1 MLNRTSSTKGVVGAV
16 LITALVAGAIAYRAG
31 QKSIADDPTTTS
43 TNAQSATEPP
53 IAASNPKFVVQLGSY
68 ANAPNAQAWVQ
79 KLVTAGVPAYVENK
93 TADDGSAQSQ
103 LRAGPFQSKSD
114 AATAVAKIRANG
126 LVPPTSDGGQALTEP
141 ASSAA
146 MDPARS
152 DQAEAAPARI
162 WWTLNTLQKCH
173 ESNGPANL
181 IESIGANG
189 TTPHVHDYDDRVEV
203 SADSGDGLHE
213 SIWTFYHIKDACLS
227 KGENAVKNLADKYR

>member
-31 QKSIADDPTTTS
+31 QKSIVDDPTTTS
-43 TNAQSATEPP
+43 TIAQSATEPST
-53 IAASNPKFVVQLGSY
+53 AASDPKFVVQLGSF
-68 ANAPNAQAWVQ
+68 ANAANAQAWVQ
-79 KLVTAGVPAYVENK
+79 KLVAVGVPAYVENN
-93 TADDGSAQSQ
+93 TTDDGSTQSQ

-126 LVPPTSDGGQALTEP
+126 LALPTTDGDQALTET

-146 MDPARS
+146 VTPASS
-152 DQAEAAPARI
+152 DQAEATPARI
-162 WWTLNTLQKCH
+162 WWALNTQQKCH

-213 SIWTFYHIKDACLS
+213 SIWTFYHTKDACLS